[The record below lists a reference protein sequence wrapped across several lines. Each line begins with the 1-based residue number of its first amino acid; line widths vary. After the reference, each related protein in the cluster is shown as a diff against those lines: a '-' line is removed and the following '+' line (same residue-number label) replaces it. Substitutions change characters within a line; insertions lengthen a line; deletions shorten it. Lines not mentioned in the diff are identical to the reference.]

1 MTTSDIIKSL
11 RKRRNITQE
20 QLAEALSVERSSVGK
35 YETGTMPSADVL
47 IRIADYFDVSVD
59 YILCHDDCSASFANR
74 LRKIRN
80 ESHISQI
87 ALAEALS
94 ISQQAVAK
102 WESGKS
108 TPNPE
113 TVKRISNI
121 MHVSTDYLLGNDTI
135 SDSQMS
141 SKIWG
146 NEIEPTKEMWQELY
160 DYAEYIKFKHRGN
173 QE

>member
-11 RKRRNITQE
+11 RKRKNITQV

-59 YILCHDDCSASFANR
+59 YILCRDDYNASFANR

-113 TVKRISNI
+113 TVKRIANI
-121 MHVSTDYLLGNDTI
+121 MHVSTDYLLGNDTL
-135 SDSQMS
+135 SDSQIIN
-141 SKIWG
+141 KIWG
-146 NEIEPTKEMWQELY
+146 DEFEPTKEMWQELY